1 MIKNMTL
8 VSENTMGKLVLTQ
21 HKIYNIDGMRAIRDR
36 TEFLYSFK
44 RPCIHTANDIEA
56 VVGYCVTNNIDIY
69 ALESNGNLTHLTSTP
84 FYELPLKRA
93 VRLLMWKGK
102 DLVCAYEF
110 EREDKQ

>member
-1 MIKNMTL
+1 MTL
-8 VSENTMGKLVLTQ
+8 VSENTMARYALTA
-21 HKIYNIDGMRAIRDR
+21 HKIYDIGGMRAIRNR

-44 RPCIHTANDIEA
+44 RPCIHTASSIETL
-56 VVGYCVTNNIDIY
+56 VDYCVVNKIDIY
-69 ALESNGNLTHLTSTP
+69 ALEDNGNLTHLTSTP

-110 EREDKQ
+110 EREDKR